1 MRKQLVTMALPY
13 ANGSIHLGHLVEAV
27 QTDIYVRALK
37 AIGEDVIYVCADD
50 THGTPIEVNAAK
62 AGIPPEQFVARFHE
76 EHLRDYT
83 AFEIDFDV
91 FSTTNSDENR
101 LHAEAFFA
109 ALTKNGDIEQR
120 QVEQLYCEVDKRF
133 LPDRFVRGTC
143 PKCGAVDQYGDGCEK
158 CGSTYDTTELKGPY
172 CSICKEQ
179 GRGEVAPVRRSSNHY
194 FVRLANYQ
202 SFLKTWID
210 RPGTLQPEIAR
221 SLEKWLSEPL
231 KDWDISRDAPYFGF
245 KIPGEDAKYFYV
257 WLDAPIGYLSSTEH
271 WATNVDETDPRAWVN
286 VTRSD
291 GTTVKRRRTVED
303 YWGENADAD
312 ITHFI
317 GKDIV
322 YFHTLFWPAMLEAV
336 GRKVPT
342 RVHVHGMLTVEGTKM
357 SKSRGTFINAR
368 EYLDAGFDVEWLR
381 YFYAGNLGPHPS
393 DIDLSLNELKNRVNG
408 ELLNNV
414 GNLANRALSV
424 LWKSFGGKLA
434 TIGATWSGADAHKTV
449 DTPLGVPPSALPPSE
464 IWEKAQSTEMN
475 VIEAYRHCD
484 TRLAIQLVLTL
495 SSLANERLQRIQPW
509 KLLKE
514 HPLVAQQELT
524 FAINIA
530 RTCARLLAPIVPA
543 FAKGIEEQ
551 TNAPLLKWN
560 DDARWTFHDSGT
572 INEPKPL
579 VRRVEDAELVKFAS
593 RFAPAEAA
601 PAESAKQPKSA
612 VAKKEPNNAATLPAA
627 PGAAQPTAAQAE
639 APAAQSA
646 SSGEIGIEQF
656 AIVDLRAGKV
666 VACERV
672 PKADKLLKLTI
683 DLGEGAPRTIVSG
696 IAQHYAPEELV
707 GKTVAVVA
715 NLAKKALRGIES
727 HGMVLAASG
736 GAKGLTVVELP
747 GNVAPGAR
755 VK

>member
-37 AIGEDVIYVCADD
+37 AMGEDVIYVCADD

-62 AGIPPEQFVARFHE
+62 AGIAPEQFVARFHE

-83 AFEIDFDV
+83 AFEIAFDE
-91 FSTTNSDENR
+91 FYTTHSPENER
-101 LHAEAFFA
+101 HAGAFFA
-109 ALTKNGDIEQR
+109 RLTSNGDIEQR

-133 LPDRFVRGTC
+133 LPDRFVRGAC
-143 PKCGAVDQYGDGCEK
+143 PKCGAIEQYGDGCEK
-158 CGSTYDTTELKGPY
+158 CGSTYETTELKGPY

-202 SFLKTWID
+202 SFLEQWT
-210 RPGTLQPEIAR
+210 RSPGTLQPEIAR
-221 SLEKWLSEPL
+221 SLEKWLGEPL

-257 WLDAPIGYLSSTEH
+257 WLDAPIGYLSSTDRWCSKH
-271 WATNVDETDPRAWVN
+271 LLSPA
-286 VTRSD
+286 
-291 GTTVKRRRTVED
+291 RTVDD
-303 YWGENADAD
+303 YWAENADAD

-322 YFHTLFWPAMLEAV
+322 YFHTLFWPAMLKAAR
-336 GRKVPT
+336 RKVP
-342 RVHVHGMLTVEGTKM
+342 RHVHVHGMLTVEGTKM

-434 TIGATWSGADAHKTV
+434 SLDGWRGDAATHLAKYPVGTRASAAELWEDASKLEESIR
-449 DTPLGVPPSALPPSE
+449 D
-464 IWEKAQSTEMN
+464 
-475 VIEAYRHCD
+475 AYRACD
-484 TRLAIQLVLTL
+484 TRMVIQQVLTIG
-495 SSLANERLQRIQPW
+495 SKANERLQTVQPW
-509 KLLKE
+509 KLLKDNPDE
-514 HPLVAQQELT
+514 AQRELT

-530 RTCARLLAPIVPA
+530 RTCARWLAPIVPA
-543 FAKGIEEQ
+543 FAKGIEQQ
-551 TNAPLLKWN
+551 TAAPLLKWN
-560 DDARWTFHDSGT
+560 DDARWTFHDTGT
-572 INEPKPL
+572 INEPQPL
-579 VRRVEDAELVKFAS
+579 VRRVEEAELAKFAS
-593 RFAPAEAA
+593 RFVPAEAA
-601 PAESAKQPKSA
+601 SVEGAKPTKSA
-612 VAKKEPNNAATLPAA
+612 QGKKESTGAATLSTT
-627 PGAAQPTAAQAE
+627 PGAAQQITATSAATSAQ
-639 APAAQSA
+639 P
-646 SSGEIGIEQF
+646 SGGSEIGIEQF
-656 AIVDLRAGKV
+656 ALVDLRAGKV
-666 VACERV
+666 LACEPV
-672 PKADKLLKLTI
+672 PKADKLLKLTV
-683 DLGEGAPRTIVSG
+683 DLGEAAPRTIVSG
-696 IAQHYAPEELV
+696 IALHYAPEELI

-747 GNVAPGAR
+747 GDVAPGAR